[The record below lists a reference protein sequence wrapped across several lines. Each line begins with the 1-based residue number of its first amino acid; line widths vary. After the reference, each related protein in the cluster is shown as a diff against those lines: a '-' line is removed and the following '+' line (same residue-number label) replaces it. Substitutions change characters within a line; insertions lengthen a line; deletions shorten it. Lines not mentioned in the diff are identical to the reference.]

1 MAYRRTGL
9 FLAAAALA
17 VVSASC
23 VQVKVHPT
31 GASEP
36 RDRLSAD
43 EVYAATQVVDG
54 RVTVALLLHNDGR
67 DTIRLLS
74 VQLPGGPGNLRLT
87 APKRTAT

>member
-43 EVYAATQVVDG
+43 DVYAATQVVDG
-54 RVTVALLLHNDGR
+54 RVTVALLCTTTAGHDPAPVGAASGR
-67 DTIRLLS
+67 PRE
-74 VQLPGGPGNLRLT
+74 LRLT